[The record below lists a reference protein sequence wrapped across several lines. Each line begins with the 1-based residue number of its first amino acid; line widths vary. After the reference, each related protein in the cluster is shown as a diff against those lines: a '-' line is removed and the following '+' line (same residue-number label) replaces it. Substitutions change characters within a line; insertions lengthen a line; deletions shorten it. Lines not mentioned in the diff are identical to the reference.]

1 MQDNEANK
9 DKLNT
14 FREIVELLV
23 NNCLILSIQEK
34 QEILKMTPTLEL
46 VDLIEIFNLLTGA
59 KTNVDDILSSLAK
72 DYPQVMDDLNE
83 YQIKTLKSIYKGRRE
98 ALNII

>member
-1 MQDNEANK
+1 MQNNEENK

-14 FREIVELLV
+14 FREITELLT
-23 NNCLILSIQEK
+23 NNCLILSFQEK

-46 VDLIEIFNLLTGA
+46 SDLIEIFNLLTGA

-72 DYPQVMDDLNE
+72 DYPQVMNDLNE